1 MRVVNAW
8 VQDSAIAA
16 AATTTTTAKR
26 ATTWSLVDP
35 ERDYSLTTI
44 SYVSSGQDG
53 YAVIPANAQNVQT
66 TVRTAENVHSLATL
80 RSLICWIDRSLLSRC
95 IERAWLR
102 VRSRA
107 LPRGSS

>member
-16 AATTTTTAKR
+16 ATTATAKR

-66 TVRTAENVHSLATL
+66 TVRTAENVRRA
-80 RSLICWIDRSLLSRC
+80 SRFV
-95 IERAWLR
+95 L
-102 VRSRA
+102 
-107 LPRGSS
+107 